1 MDTEVK
7 RLASTLAT
15 IPGFDWRFGQVV
27 RKALDYVIDKDNTG
41 RTSLAEVSKAEKT
54 IFGTK
59 VEAYARIEFGWPSG
73 ERMDYCLEGI
83 EFDAKSTTRENWM
96 IPTEAVGEICLLIQI
111 EAPRDVFSVGLLQAT
126 EDVLSQGFNKDQKRS
141 ISQHGKGRIRWLI
154 REAPVP
160 KRLYER

>member
-1 MDTEVK
+1 
-7 RLASTLAT
+7 
-15 IPGFDWRFGQVV
+15 
-27 RKALDYVIDKDNTG
+27 
-41 RTSLAEVSKAEKT
+41 
-54 IFGTK
+54 
-59 VEAYARIEFGWPSG
+59 
-73 ERMDYCLEGI
+73 MDYCLEGI